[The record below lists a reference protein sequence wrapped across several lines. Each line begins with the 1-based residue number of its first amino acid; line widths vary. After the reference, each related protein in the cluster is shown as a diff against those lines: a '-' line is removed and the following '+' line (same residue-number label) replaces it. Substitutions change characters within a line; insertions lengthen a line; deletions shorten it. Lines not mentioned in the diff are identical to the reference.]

1 MATAV
6 MALEAALQNRILG
19 LVNQHWASHATDAGF
34 GELIESK
41 EPGHHIA
48 DFVDDRTCALL
59 KVHLDTR
66 YEGDRKGGAL
76 KRSMGDIWV
85 RSEGIFNPVNVKSGL
100 QGRKGQPNVVSMR
113 KLLNYLFRHWIDSYY
128 LLMVKFS
135 VAEGISH
142 QAYLFDL
149 LDWLDFVNYDAGPG
163 QIMLREQ
170 EFYDAFDA
178 GHLPPSRSIQQKAAA
193 LFRLFEE
200 QVQVLIDNRRERLR
214 GQKELL
220 DAFLSAAFAVDQAD
234 MSFAL

>member
-1 MATAV
+1 
-6 MALEAALQNRILG
+6 MALETALQNRILG
-19 LVNQHWASHATDAGF
+19 LVNDHWASHATDASF
-34 GELIESK
+34 AELIAGK

-66 YEGDRKGGAL
+66 YEGDRRGGPL

-85 RSEGIFNPVNVKSGL
+85 HSGGIFNPVNVKSGL

-113 KLLNYLFRHWIDSYY
+113 KLLNYLFQHWIDSYY

-135 VAEGISH
+135 VAAEISH
-142 QAYLFDL
+142 RAYLFDL
-149 LDWLDFVNYDAGPG
+149 LDWLDFVAYDAGPG

-178 GHLPPSRSIQQKAAA
+178 GHIPPARSIRQKAGV
-193 LFRLFEE
+193 LFRLFAE

-214 GQKELL
+214 SQKELL
-220 DAFLSAAFAVDQAD
+220 DEFLSADFAVNQAG
-234 MSFAL
+234 MSFVL

>member
-1 MATAV
+1 
-6 MALEAALQNRILG
+6 MALETALQNHILG
-19 LVNQHWASHATDAGF
+19 LVNAHWASHSTDSAF
-34 GELIESK
+34 AELIEGK

-66 YEGDRKGGAL
+66 YEGDRKGGPL

-85 RSEGIFNPVNVKSGL
+85 RSRDIFNPVNVKSGL
-100 QGRKGQPNVVSMR
+100 QGQRSQPNVVSMR
-113 KLLNYLFRHWIDSYY
+113 KLLNYLFQHWIDSYY

-135 VAEGISH
+135 VSDGISH

-149 LDWLDFVNYDAGPG
+149 LDWLEFIAYDAGPG

-178 GHLPPSRSIQQKAAA
+178 GHTPPALTIQQKASA

-200 QVQVLIDNRRERLR
+200 QVQVLIDNRRERLQT
-214 GQKELL
+214 QKGLL
-220 DAFLSAAFAVDQAD
+220 DEFLSAGFAVNQAG
-234 MSFAL
+234 MRFVP